1 MQIDDRKQSV
11 PLFEPEWNGALEQ
24 FSQKAPA
31 LCGSESFFRQRLD
44 AQLGS
49 CEASARRPS
58 KNSAMLMAHQRFY
71 TPQNGFSGNPGI
83 AASPSEMMMKFKGG
97 TS

>member
-58 KNSAMLMAHQRFY
+58 KNSAMLR
-71 TPQNGFSGNPGI
+71 PPSGFTHHKTGSLGI
-83 AASPSEMMMKFKGG
+83 RE
-97 TS
+97 

>member
-44 AQLGS
+44 TQLGS

-58 KNSAMLMAHQRFY
+58 KNSAMLMA
-71 TPQNGFSGNPGI
+71 PSGFTHHKTGSLGI
-83 AASPSEMMMKFKGG
+83 RE
-97 TS
+97 